1 MGTATS
7 TISLEESF
15 DHKQSASLPPR
26 SLLPSSSHQRSLP
39 PRSLPPRSLPPRSP
53 PPRFPPPRSLPL
65 PSQASHNHK
74 QSASPPPQSLLP
86 TSYNPPESKPSR
98 IDKISTDSITK
109 INNILKDRY
118 RYIKNIENELQNSPN
133 QLQIRRQ
140 IKQTLLKIMN
150 ELSFQDA
157 DITSCKKYFKN
168 INEYEKNKQFIKMDK
183 YLVELFKCLEEASL
197 NLNKS
202 QQKSIHKSTKKQT
215 RRKHS
220 TKKQPKRKHSIKKQ
234 LKRKHS
240 TKKQLKRK
248 HKK

>member
-1 MGTATS
+1 
-7 TISLEESF
+7 
-15 DHKQSASLPPR
+15 
-26 SLLPSSSHQRSLP
+26 
-39 PRSLPPRSLPPRSP
+39 
-53 PPRFPPPRSLPL
+53 
-65 PSQASHNHK
+65 
-74 QSASPPPQSLLP
+74 
-86 TSYNPPESKPSR
+86 
-98 IDKISTDSITK
+98 
-109 INNILKDRY
+109 
-118 RYIKNIENELQNSPN
+118 ENELQNSPN